1 MRNNV
6 KQLKDGRV
14 VFNAAALGIVLD
26 TNDNTQTFFD
36 LHIDD
41 ITALDVNAD
50 MKTVATGEIGP
61 KPSIYLW
68 DSDTKEKLYEF
79 KG

>member
-1 MRNNV
+1 
-6 KQLKDGRV
+6 LKDGRV

-26 TNDNTQTFFD
+26 TTNNTQTFFNK
-36 LHIDD
+36 HIDD
-41 ITALDVNAD
+41 ITGLDVNCD

-68 DSDTKEKLYEF
+68 DSDTKEELCVF
-79 KG
+79 KGNL